1 MNITSKEEE
10 EYNKLKK
17 IIQQHSYS
25 YYVLDTPSISDEEYD
40 LLYKKLLDFELKYPQ
55 IVSDDS
61 PSQRVGD
68 KPLKSFDQ
76 VIHKY
81 QMYSLENSTSNKD
94 LDDFDKRVK
103 EYIDIKS
110 AEYVCELKID
120 GLAVS
125 LIYENGIF
133 VKGSTRG
140 DGKVGEDQT
149 SNLRTI
155 KSIPLNLNDVTQN
168 NVPSYLEVRGEVFL
182 SKQALINLNE
192 ENEKANKKLFANS
205 RNAAAGSLRQ
215 LNPSIV
221 SKRQLDIYIYMGII
235 DDNKFKIDTHF
246 EMLEYLEKLG
256 FKVNKEKKL
265 CSNISEVK
273 DYCEKWRNER
283 SNLSY
288 DTDGVVIKVNNIEYQ
303 NTLGFTSKIPKW
315 ATAFKYPPEQAISKI
330 ESITIQVGRLGTLTP
345 VAELKPV
352 FVSGSLVSRATLH
365 NQEEINRKDIKI
377 GDHVIIHKAGEIIP
391 KIVKVI
397 TEMRDGSEQ
406 TFIMPSECPACGSMI
421 EKQGD
426 ISVKC
431 SNYFCLEQVKERVK
445 YFVSRDAM
453 NIEGLGDS
461 IINQLVRTNLVKDS
475 SDLYNL
481 TISNLVNIER
491 MGEKSSLKIIQN
503 IENSKRPN
511 LSNFV
516 YALGIKNI
524 GKEKANLLSD
534 KFNFFE
540 SIQNASLEDLI
551 NIDGFGDIV
560 AESVFDFFKDKYN
573 INFLEKLKSFGIIP
587 EYRSSHTDLEK
598 DNNINTELFKGY
610 KFVFTGTLNKFTRDE
625 ASKQVEIR
633 GGKIASTVS
642 KTTSY
647 VVAGESS
654 GSKLDKAKELKVK
667 VLDEDDFIKLIENS

>member
-1 MNITSKEEE
+1 MSITSKEEA
-10 EYNKLKK
+10 EYSKLKK
-17 IIQQHSYS
+17 IIQQHSYN
-25 YYVLDTPSISDEEYD
+25 YYVLDNPSISDEEYD
-40 LLYKKLLDFELKYPQ
+40 LLYKKLLELENKYPE
-55 IVSDDS
+55 IILSDS

-81 QMYSLENSTSNKD
+81 QMYSLENSTSNED

-110 AEYVCELKID
+110 VEYVCELKID

-140 DGKVGEDQT
+140 DGKIGENIT

-155 KSIPLNLNDVTQN
+155 KSIPLNIN
-168 NVPSYLEVRGEVFL
+168 NENATKIPSYLEVRGEVFL

-192 ENEKANKKLFANS
+192 ENEKENKKLFANS
-205 RNAAAGSLRQ
+205 RNAASGSLRQ

-221 SKRQLDIYIYMGII
+221 SKRNLDIYIYMGII
-235 DDNKFKIDTHF
+235 DDNNFKINTHF
-246 EMLEYLEKLG
+246 ETLEYLEKLG
-256 FKVNKEKKL
+256 FKINKEKKL

-273 DYCEKWRNER
+273 DYCEKWRTER
-283 SNLSY
+283 TSLSY
-288 DTDGVVIKVNNIEYQ
+288 DTDGVVIKVNKIEYQ
-303 NTLGFTSKIPKW
+303 NALGFTAKIPKW

-330 ESITIQVGRLGTLTP
+330 DSITIQIGRLGTLTP

-365 NQEEINRKDIKI
+365 NQEEITRKDIKI

-391 KIVKVI
+391 EIVKVI

-406 TFIMPSECPACGSMI
+406 TFIMPSECPSCGSLV
-421 EKQGD
+421 EKQGE

-431 SNYFCLEQVKERVK
+431 SNYFCLEQVKERIK
-445 YFVSRDAM
+445 HFVSRDAM

-461 IINQLVRTNLVKDS
+461 IVSQLVKTNLVRDP

-481 TISNLVNIER
+481 TISNLVNLER
-491 MGEKSSLKIIQN
+491 MGEKSSLKIIKN
-503 IENSKRPN
+503 IEDSKKPN
-511 LSNFV
+511 LTSFI
-516 YALGIKNI
+516 YSLGIKNI
-524 GKEKANLLSD
+524 GKEKAYLLSE
-534 KFNFFE
+534 KFKSFDLIKN
-540 SIQNASLEDLI
+540 SPLEDLV

-560 AESVFDFFKDKYN
+560 AESVFEFFKDEYN

-587 EYRSSHTDLEK
+587 EYRSSHTDIEN
-598 DNNINTELFKGY
+598 DTNINTELFKGY

-667 VLDEDDFIKLIENS
+667 VIDEEDFLKLIENS

>member
-445 YFVSRDAM
+445 HFVSRDAM